1 MFLSLIH
8 LLFPF
13 QNNAQNI
20 NVTSEIK
27 SVETNLIN
35 PIYIEGDSTWTI
47 ESRMKFYGVP
57 GVSIAVIKDFEIAWI
72 KSYGIMD
79 KDSQQPVTKET
90 LFQAASISKPVTA
103 YGALKLVNQNKIEL
117 NKNVNTYLKS
127 WKIKN
132 NEFTKDKKV
141 TLKSLLSHS
150 GGLTV
155 RGFLGYSPD
164 LTVPTLLEV
173 LEGKDPANSAEIF
186 VDKVPEESYR
196 YSGGGYTVMQQIMI
210 DLEDKTFPKIMDEL
224 VLSPLK
230 MFNSTYNQPLKGE
243 QLNLAAT
250 GYLPDGTMTKGKRHT
265 YPEMAAAGLW
275 TTAED
280 LAKFAID
287 LQKTYRGESQKVLSQ
302 EMAKKMLTPFVKNSM
317 GLGIFLKKMKNEVY
331 FRHSGWNEGFC
342 SKLMAHKEKGY
353 GVAILINSNHLD
365 FISELIRS
373 VAVTY
378 NWDNYILKYE
388 EEKINTEDIE
398 KIVGRYKV
406 NNNSIISIY
415 YNNGL
420 LYRSNIGEKPI
431 KLLKIS
437 DTLYVSREDDKNT
450 MQFKSNSE
458 NKNDILIIRN
468 HNGNLN
474 FSLKKMKENEKIPME
489 FLENGNFDQALK
501 GYQSLI
507 SKNSRNPD
515 ITEPSLNKL
524 GYRYLKL
531 NNIKLSLDI
540 LRINTILYPNSASS
554 YNNYAKACLK
564 NGKTDLAIKNYKK
577 ALLIDPNNKNANKM
591 VNKLK

>member
-117 NKNVNTYLKS
+117 NKDVNTYLKS

-420 LYRSNIGEKPI
+420 LYRNNIGEKPI

>member
-117 NKNVNTYLKS
+117 NKDVNTYLKS

-210 DLEDKTFPKIMDEL
+210 DLEDKTFPKIMEEL

-420 LYRSNIGEKPI
+420 LYRNNIGEKPI

-437 DTLYVSREDDKNT
+437 DTLYVRREDDKNT

-458 NKNDILIIRN
+458 NKNDILIIRD

-564 NGKTDLAIKNYKK
+564 NGKTDLALKNYKK

>member
-57 GVSIAVIKDFEIAWI
+57 GVSIAVIKDFETAWI

-117 NKNVNTYLKS
+117 NKDVNTYLKS

-420 LYRSNIGEKPI
+420 LYRNNIGEKPI

-474 FSLKKMKENEKIPME
+474 FSLKKMKENEKIPIE

>member
-1 MFLSLIH
+1 
-8 LLFPF
+8 
-13 QNNAQNI
+13 
-20 NVTSEIK
+20 
-27 SVETNLIN
+27 
-35 PIYIEGDSTWTI
+35 
-47 ESRMKFYGVP
+47 MKFYGVP

-117 NKNVNTYLKS
+117 NRDVNTYLKS